1 MLKTRRL
8 YNSYHLFKTTYGSLL
23 IPCLHFTNL
32 LYKCQLVYL
41 LVAFW
46 AKQSLFF
53 CALSNPFLP
62 YMEANW
68 GNAHCQDNKSCY
80 VLCALMT
87 CARSTWASMWRKF
100 CLASLK
106 KAHPAMD
113 ENYMKSYTIR
123 VRSQQMP
130 IYIYTLWYAC
140 CIKYYSNN

>member
-53 CALSNPFLP
+53 CALSTPCSHIWKRI
-62 YMEANW
+62 EVT
-68 GNAHCQDNKSCY
+68 HIVKKSCY

-140 CIKYYSNN
+140 CIKYDSNN